1 MNIALQ
7 KQFLSLNQNLRE
19 KGCPIT
25 ARYRFFYSF
34 LLLFNK

>member
-7 KQFLSLNQNLRE
+7 KQFLSLNQKLKE

-25 ARYRFFYSF
+25 AKAF
-34 LLLFNK
+34 LKSTYNLNF